1 MLLSLVDICQ
11 AVGKIFE
18 LVTLLNSTNYEGTV
32 LFGEIR
38 ENLVKT
44 KKFFSADI
52 MVYSKK
58 EETMTGQKG
67 FLC

>member
-11 AVGKIFE
+11 AVGKIHE

-32 LFGEIR
+32 LLGEIR

-44 KKFFSADI
+44 KKFLAQILRFI
-52 MVYSKK
+52 RKK
-58 EETMTGQKG
+58 KKP
-67 FLC
+67 

>member
-11 AVGKIFE
+11 AVGKIYE
-18 LVTLLNSTNYEGTV
+18 LVTLLNSANYEGTV

-44 KKFFSADI
+44 KKFLAQILRFI
-52 MVYSKK
+52 RKK
-58 EETMTGQKG
+58 KKP
-67 FLC
+67 

>member
-11 AVGKIFE
+11 AVGKIYE

-32 LFGEIR
+32 LFGEVR

-44 KKFFSADI
+44 KKLAQILRFI
-52 MVYSKK
+52 RKK
-58 EETMTGQKG
+58 KKP
-67 FLC
+67 